1 MIQGTEEWFKTKRGN
16 IGASRISD
24 VMAGKETASRKNYM
38 VSLLVERLTD
48 KQEESYTN
56 AAMQWGTDNEPLAR
70 STYEFLTGNKVE
82 EVGFILHPTI
92 ERAGASPDGMVND
105 DGLIEIKCPNTSTH
119 IEYLDKAVVPTLY
132 KNQMT
137 FQMMCTDRK
146 WCDFVSFDPRL
157 PVQLQTFIIR
167 YDFDNDLA
175 NKIENGV
182 KDFLKELS
190 ELENRMRS
198 KMTLT

>member
-1 MIQGTEEWFKTKRGN
+1 MIQGTDEWFSSKRGN

-56 AAMQWGTDNEPLAR
+56 AAMQWGTDNEPSAR

-92 ERAGASPDGMVND
+92 ERAGASPDGMIND
-105 DGLIEIKCPNTSTH
+105 DGLLEIKCPNTSTH

-137 FQMMCTDRK
+137 FQMMCTGRK

-167 YDFDNDLA
+167 YDFDNELA

-198 KMTLT
+198 KMTLI